1 MQVNANVNAANFLM
15 MGNQAPEKDA
25 AKNGGGLDFASF
37 LSKPAQDK
45 ESVVSPSA
53 GRMDKKPTEGK
64 QSEVSASKPDQKI
77 RSSAKTSDTDG
88 TTVQKKADPGNGQG
102 KEAVSQAGGQD
113 ISEEDAAKLQELAG
127 NLFQLLLEPLKLS
140 PEELL
145 ESLSDMGM
153 ELADLLSSDGLKEL
167 FLNVK
172 MADPMELVVNED
184 LNGELQGLLGAWED
198 LLEDAGISMEDVTGQ
213 VSERDLTD
221 ALFMHQSDDAVSE
234 KDGKRFM
241 KHQEQFDQV
250 EDSNLNQTGKP
261 DAQVQVVKESGSFQ
275 NTQDTESGEAEYAK
289 GRETRPG
296 QNPVSDPIMNAVKDA
311 VDQIE
316 IPELNGQ
323 QTVSGSEVVDQIV
336 TQIKVNMNRATTS
349 MELQLYPEHL
359 GKIQIHVVSKDGVMT
374 ARIVAESE
382 AARQA
387 IEGGLTS
394 LKEAMEGQ
402 DLKVEAI
409 EVMVSTAGFERGNEE
424 QKSFEQN
431 SSSRGGRRG
440 QFPETSEETA
450 EEETD
455 LLMEH
460 TGSSVSYTA

>member
-45 ESVVSPSA
+45 DSVVSPSA

-64 QSEVSASKPDQKI
+64 QSGVSASRPESKT
-77 RSSAKTSDTDG
+77 RSSSKTSDTDAAAAG
-88 TTVQKKADPGNGQG
+88 KKVEQSNGQG
-102 KEAVSQAGGQD
+102 KETVTQAGGQD
-113 ISEEDAAKLQELAG
+113 IPEEDAAKLQEFAG
-127 NLFQLLLEPLKLS
+127 NLVQLLLEPLKLS

-145 ESLSDMGM
+145 ENLSDMGM
-153 ELADLLSSDGLKEL
+153 ELTDLLSSDGLKEL
-167 FLNVK
+167 FLNVR

-184 LNGELQGLLGAWED
+184 LNAELQGLLGAWEE
-198 LLEDAGISMEDVTGQ
+198 LLSDAGISMEGVTEL
-213 VSERDLTD
+213 VSEQDLTD
-221 ALFMHQSDDAVSE
+221 ALSMYQSGEAVSE

-241 KHQEQFDQV
+241 KQPEQLHQA
-250 EDSNLNQTGKP
+250 EDSNQDQEGKTET
-261 DAQVQVVKESGSFQ
+261 QVQVVKESGTEQ
-275 NTQDTESGEAEYAK
+275 NARGTDSGDSELAK
-289 GRETRPG
+289 GRDTRPG
-296 QNPVSDPIMNAVKDA
+296 QEPVSDPILNAVKDA

-316 IPELNGQ
+316 MPELNGQ
-323 QTVSGSEVVDQIV
+323 QTVGGSEVVDHIV
-336 TQIKVNMNRATTS
+336 TQIKVNMNRAATS

-402 DLKVEAI
+402 ELKVEAI
-409 EVMVSTAGFERGNEE
+409 EVMVSTTGFERGNEE

-431 SSSRGGRRG
+431 GSSRGGRKGR
-440 QFPETSEETA
+440 FAETNEETA